1 MSNNKESEMGK
12 SIEDEA
18 MISKKDENNE
28 RI

>member
-12 SIEDEA
+12 SIEDET
-18 MISKKDENNE
+18 MISRKDENNE